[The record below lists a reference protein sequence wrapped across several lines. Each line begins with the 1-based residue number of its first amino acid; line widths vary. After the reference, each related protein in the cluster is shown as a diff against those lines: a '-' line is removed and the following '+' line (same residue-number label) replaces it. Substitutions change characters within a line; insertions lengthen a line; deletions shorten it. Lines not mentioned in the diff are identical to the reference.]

1 MAGLIIID
9 LRKLFLRTSTR
20 RKLFLRAFTRRKL
33 FLRAFTRRKLFFHM
47 PEWRKL
53 IISRTFH
60 VNLMGAKKHANTFFK
75 GMAMGL
81 ADIVPGV
88 SGGTVALILGVYERL
103 IRGIS
108 NIRPETI
115 KNTLKREKNGI
126 DLQLFLPLGAG
137 IGLAFL
143 IMANI
148 ILFLLEDMAS
158 PTYAFFFTLIL
169 GSAFLLLRSEKLT
182 CPINLIFTIIGF
194 GLAFFFVGLDSTS
207 IGHSLPI
214 IFISGIIAI
223 TAMILPGIS
232 GALLML
238 FLNQYEYML
247 DALRGLHIVEIFTFL
262 AGAVIGLLAFSH
274 VLKILLEKYRNYTV
288 AFLIG
293 LMLGA
298 LRLCYDNMTFDST
311 SIFSIWVAALIGF
324 GIVFMLEAGR
334 TNRMRKV

>member
-1 MAGLIIID
+1 MGKEKH
-9 LRKLFLRTSTR
+9 LR
-20 RKLFLRAFTRRKL
+20 
-33 FLRAFTRRKLFFHM
+33 
-47 PEWRKL
+47 
-53 IISRTFH
+53 I
-60 VNLMGAKKHANTFFK
+60 FFK
-75 GMAMGL
+75 GVAMGL

-108 NIRPETI
+108 NIKPDTI

-126 DLQLFLPLGAG
+126 DVKLFAPLGAG
-137 IGLAFL
+137 IALAFL
-143 IMANI
+143 IMSNV

-158 PTYAFFFTLIL
+158 LTYAFFFTLIL
-169 GSAFLLLRSEKLT
+169 GSAFLLLRSERLASLL
-182 CPINLIFTIIGF
+182 N
-194 GLAFFFVGLDSTS
+194 LAFIIVGFILAFIFVGMDATNF
-207 IGHSLPI
+207 GHSLPV

-247 DALRGLHIVEIFTFL
+247 DALRNLNFIEIFTFL
-262 AGAVIGLLAFSH
+262 AGAIIGLLAFSR
-274 VLKILLEKYRNYTV
+274 VLNKLLENYRPQTV

-298 LRLCYDNMTFDST
+298 LRLCYNNITFDST
-311 SIFSIWVAALIGF
+311 TIFPIWIAALIGF
-324 GIVFMLEAGR
+324 GIVFGLETGR
-334 TNRMRKV
+334 VRTIRKR

>member
-1 MAGLIIID
+1 MGKEQH
-9 LRKLFLRTSTR
+9 LR
-20 RKLFLRAFTRRKL
+20 
-33 FLRAFTRRKLFFHM
+33 
-47 PEWRKL
+47 
-53 IISRTFH
+53 I
-60 VNLMGAKKHANTFFK
+60 FFK

-108 NIRPETI
+108 NVKPDTI

-126 DLQLFLPLGAG
+126 DIKFLATLGAG
-137 IGLAFL
+137 IGLSFL
-143 IMANI
+143 IMSNI

-158 PTYAFFFTLIL
+158 PTYAFFFILIL
-169 GSAFLLLRSEKLT
+169 GSAILLLRSEKLAS
-182 CPINLIFTIIGF
+182 ILNLIFILAGF
-194 GLAFFFVGLDSTS
+194 ILAFIFVGMDATNF
-207 IGHSLPI
+207 GHSLPV

-247 DALRGLHIVEIFTFL
+247 DALKSLNFLEISAFM
-262 AGAVIGLLAFSH
+262 AGAIIGLLVFSR
-274 VLKILLEKYRNYTV
+274 VLNKLLENYRTQTV

-311 SIFSIWVAALIGF
+311 TIFPIWVAALIGF
-324 GIVFMLEAGR
+324 GIVFGLEVGR
-334 TNRMRKV
+334 MKSTKKSNR

>member
-1 MAGLIIID
+1 MEETNYIQNLSWISMGKKRH
-9 LRKLFLRTSTR
+9 LR
-20 RKLFLRAFTRRKL
+20 
-33 FLRAFTRRKLFFHM
+33 
-47 PEWRKL
+47 
-53 IISRTFH
+53 I
-60 VNLMGAKKHANTFFK
+60 FFK
-75 GMAMGL
+75 GIAMGL

-108 NIRPETI
+108 NVKPDTI

-126 DLQLFLPLGAG
+126 DIKLFAPLGAG
-137 IGLAFL
+137 IALAFL
-143 IMANI
+143 IMSNI
-148 ILFLLEDMAS
+148 ILFLLEDMTS
-158 PTYAFFFTLIL
+158 ITYAFFFTLIL
-169 GSAFLLLRSEKLT
+169 GSAFLLLRSEKLASVL
-182 CPINLIFTIIGF
+182 NLVFIIAGF
-194 GLAFFFVGLDSTS
+194 ILAFIFVGMDSTS

-247 DALRGLHIVEIFTFL
+247 NALRSLNFIEIITFM
-262 AGAVIGLLAFSH
+262 AGAIIGLLAFSR
-274 VLKILLEKYRNYTV
+274 VLNKLLESYRAQTV

-298 LRLCYDNMTFDST
+298 LRLCYNNITFDST
-311 SIFSIWVAALIGF
+311 TIFPIWIAGLIGF
-324 GIVFMLEAGR
+324 GIVFGLEIGR
-334 TNRMRKV
+334 IRRVKKTV

>member
-1 MAGLIIID
+1 
-9 LRKLFLRTSTR
+9 
-20 RKLFLRAFTRRKL
+20 
-33 FLRAFTRRKLFFHM
+33 
-47 PEWRKL
+47 
-53 IISRTFH
+53 
-60 VNLMGAKKHANTFFK
+60 MGAKKHVNTFFK

-108 NIRPETI
+108 NIKSETI

-126 DLQLFLPLGAG
+126 DLELFLPLGAG

-143 IMANI
+143 IMSSI

-158 PTYAFFFTLIL
+158 VTYAFFFILIL
-169 GSAFLLLRSEKLT
+169 GSAILLLRSEKLASVS
-182 CPINLIFTIIGF
+182 NLTFILAGF
-194 GLAFFFVGLDSTS
+194 ILAFIFVGMDSTN
-207 IGHSLPI
+207 IGHSLPV
-214 IFISGIIAI
+214 IFIAGIIAI

-247 DALRGLHIVEIFTFL
+247 DAIRGFQVIEILTFM
-262 AGAVIGLLAFSH
+262 AGAIIGLLAFSR
-274 VLKILLEKYRNYTV
+274 VLNKLLDNYRSQTV

-298 LRLCYDNMTFDST
+298 LRLCYDNITFDST
-311 SIFSIWVAALIGF
+311 TIFPIWVAILIGF
-324 GIVFMLEAGR
+324 GIVFMLETGR
-334 TNRMRKV
+334 MKSARKSNR